1 MAEVMQFKT
10 ESKRLLE
17 LMINSIYSNKEIFI
31 RELIS
36 NASDAIDKYHY
47 LSLTEDKLPKKN
59 DYEIILSIDKE
70 NKTLT
75 ITDNGIGMTHDELI
89 NSLGTIAKSGSLE
102 FMEKLKEANKE
113 SSDIDI
119 IGQFGVGFYSAFMVA
134 KKIEVRT
141 RSLYDEKGKGYLFT
155 STGEDTFS
163 IEEIDKEDS
172 GTEITLYLRDNNEEY
187 DYDDFLDTWK
197 IKDLVKRYSDYVR
210 YPIKLKKIVEVEE
223 NDDNAQDASNDDNQ
237 SNDEKEEDKKKS
249 SKKSKAKKKAKEK
262 QTTIEYETLNS
273 MIPIWKRNK
282 NEVEDK
288 DYNEFYKSKFYDA
301 YDPSM
306 HILVNVEGKVNY
318 TTLLFIPSK
327 APYNLY
333 SEKYEKG
340 LQLYCKGVFIMDKCK
355 ELLPDYLRFVKGLV
369 DSSDLDLNIS
379 RELLQKSKVLK
390 DIADNVEKKIVSKL
404 EGLMKS
410 DFDQYL
416 EFYKNYGLNLK
427 FGAYE
432 DFGAKKDLLKDLILY
447 NSVNEEKMIS
457 FKQYVEKM
465 KEDQKFIYYVS
476 AKNKESVMAMP
487 QMDVIKKHGYD
498 VLILTDDVDEFLIR
512 ILGKYDEKEFKSI
525 NQGDLDLLDDE
536 SNEKIKELNEEKKPL
551 LDAIKEALKD
561 DVKDVIL
568 SKRLTDSAVCLVS
581 SDGLS
586 FEMEK
591 VLSAMPNNQGM
602 KAERVLEINPNHP
615 LFNALENIYLNDPTS
630 IKNYADL
637 LYSQALIMEGFSVKD
652 PVEFSNKMCELMI
665 KSSNK

>member
-1 MAEVMQFKT
+1 M
-10 ESKRLLE
+10 
-17 LMINSIYSNKEIFI
+17 
-31 RELIS
+31 
-36 NASDAIDKYHY
+36 
-47 LSLTEDKLPKKN
+47 
-59 DYEIILSIDKE
+59 
-70 NKTLT
+70 
-75 ITDNGIGMTHDELI
+75 
-89 NSLGTIAKSGSLE
+89 
-102 FMEKLKEANKE
+102 
-113 SSDIDI
+113 
-119 IGQFGVGFYSAFMVA
+119 
-134 KKIEVRT
+134 
-141 RSLYDEKGKGYLFT
+141 
-155 STGEDTFS
+155 
-163 IEEIDKEDS
+163 
-172 GTEITLYLRDNNEEY
+172 
-187 DYDDFLDTWK
+187 
-197 IKDLVKRYSDYVR
+197 
-210 YPIKLKKIVEVEE
+210 
-223 NDDNAQDASNDDNQ
+223 
-237 SNDEKEEDKKKS
+237 
-249 SKKSKAKKKAKEK
+249 
-262 QTTIEYETLNS
+262 
-273 MIPIWKRNK
+273 
-282 NEVEDK
+282 
-288 DYNEFYKSKFYDA
+288 
-301 YDPSM
+301 
-306 HILVNVEGKVNY
+306 
-318 TTLLFIPSK
+318 
-327 APYNLY
+327 
-333 SEKYEKG
+333 
-340 LQLYCKGVFIMDKCK
+340 
-355 ELLPDYLRFVKGLV
+355 
-369 DSSDLDLNIS
+369 
-379 RELLQKSKVLK
+379 K